1 MSNISASL
9 VKDLREKTGAGMMDC
24 KKALV
29 ESNGDFE
36 AATDWLRAKGLSAAA
51 KKAGRVASEGLVA
64 AIVDGTVG
72 AIVEINSET
81 DFVARNDIFQKLVSN
96 VATLALKAHDLTSL
110 KASKMPSGKTVE
122 EEVVEHIATIGENLS
137 LRRVENISVNE
148 GVVASYV
155 HNTVVD
161 GLGKIAILVALES
174 KGDKSKLH
182 ELGKQIAM
190 HIAAA
195 RPTCLNIEAVSPAQ
209 VEREKA
215 IFTEQSKAS
224 GKPDNIIEKM
234 VEGRIRKFY
243 EEVVLLEQ
251 VFVID
256 GQSKIREVIEVA
268 SKEISAPIAL
278 TAFAR
283 FELGE
288 GIEQEEKDFA
298 AEVAAV
304 MGK

>member
-29 ESNGDFE
+29 ETNGDFE

-64 AIVDGTVG
+64 AVVEGNVG

-96 VATLALKAHDLTSL
+96 VAKLALGHGDLTSL
-110 KASKMPSGKTVE
+110 KAAKMPSGKSVE
-122 EEVVEHIATIGENLS
+122 EEVVEHVATIGENLS
-137 LRRVENISVNE
+137 LRRVENLSVKE

-174 KGDKSKLH
+174 KGDKTKLL
-182 ELGKQIAM
+182 ELGKLIAM
-190 HIAAA
+190 HVAAA
-195 RPTCLNIEAVSPAQ
+195 RPTCLNIESISPAL
-209 VEREKA
+209 VERERA
-215 IFTEQSKAS
+215 IFTEQSKSS
-224 GKPDNIIEKM
+224 GKPDEIIAKM

-251 VFVID
+251 VYVID
-256 GQSKIREVIEVA
+256 GKSKIREVIEAA
-268 SKEISAPIAL
+268 SKDISAPIAL
-278 TAFAR
+278 TAFGR

-288 GIEQEEKDFA
+288 GIEQEAQDFA

-304 MGK
+304 MGR

>member
-29 ESNGDFE
+29 ETNGDFE

-64 AIVDGTVG
+64 AVVHGTVG

-96 VATLALKAHDLTSL
+96 VATLALEASDLTSL
-110 KASKMPSGKTVE
+110 KAAKMPSGKTVE
-122 EEVVEHIATIGENLS
+122 EEVVEHVATIGENIA

-148 GVVASYV
+148 GVIVSYV
-155 HNTVVD
+155 HNAVVE

-174 KGDKSKLH
+174 KGDKTKLN
-182 ELGKQIAM
+182 ELGKLIAM

-195 RPTCLNIEAVSPAQ
+195 RPTCLNIEAVSAAQ

-256 GQSKIREVIEVA
+256 GQSKIREVVEAA
-268 SKEISAPIAL
+268 SKEIGAPIAL
-278 TAFAR
+278 TAFGR

>member
-29 ESNGDFE
+29 ETEGDFE
-36 AATDWLRAKGLSAAA
+36 AALDWLRDKGLSAAA

-64 AIVDGTVG
+64 AVINGNIG

-96 VATLALKAHDLTSL
+96 VATLALDAKDLAAL
-110 KASKMPSGKTVE
+110 QLSKMPSGKTVE
-122 EEVVEHIATIGENLS
+122 EEIVEHIATIGENLS
-137 LRRVENISVNE
+137 LRRVENIKVNE
-148 GVVASYV
+148 GVVTSYV
-155 HNTVVD
+155 HNAVLD

-174 KGDKSKLH
+174 KGDKAKL
-182 ELGKQIAM
+182 EALGKQIAM
-190 HIAAA
+190 HVAAA
-195 RPTCLNIEAVSPAQ
+195 RPTCLNIESVSSAQ
-209 VEREKA
+209 VEREKS
-215 IFTEQSKAS
+215 IFTEQSRAS

-251 VFVID
+251 IFVID
-256 GQSKIREVIEVA
+256 GKSKIREVVENA
-268 SKEISAPIAL
+268 AKEIGAPIQL
-278 TAFAR
+278 TAFGR

>member
-29 ESNGDFE
+29 ETEGDFE
-36 AATDWLRAKGLSAAA
+36 AALDWLRAKGLSAAA

-64 AIVDGTVG
+64 AVINGNIG

-96 VATLALKAHDLTSL
+96 VATLALDAKDLAAL
-110 KASKMPSGKTVE
+110 QLSKMPSGKTVE
-122 EEVVEHIATIGENLS
+122 EEIVEHIATIGENLS
-137 LRRVENISVNE
+137 LRRVENIKVNE
-148 GVVASYV
+148 GVVTSYV
-155 HNTVVD
+155 HNAVLD

-174 KGDKSKLH
+174 KGDKAKL
-182 ELGKQIAM
+182 EALGKQIAM
-190 HIAAA
+190 HVAAA
-195 RPTCLNIEAVSPAQ
+195 RPTCLNIESVSSAQ
-209 VEREKA
+209 VEREKS
-215 IFTEQSKAS
+215 IFTEQSRAS

-251 VFVID
+251 IFVID
-256 GQSKIREVIEVA
+256 GKSKIREVVENA
-268 SKEISAPIAL
+268 AKEIGAPIQL
-278 TAFAR
+278 TAFGR